1 MKKSIPIIYLLIL
14 ISDQLFPLEQDNI
27 FLENAPELPPS
38 SLNLIKNE
46 RKIKDAT
53 SLHAIKDAFTD
64 ALFEHKKGK
73 RKERLATPLQ
83 KFTLEAMEKKE
94 LISKETHYLLQ
105 HQYDHPQL
113 KETMVSFTFKKAPLR
128 DAIALVSKLTHLQLV
143 CDESIQGTIH
153 NLTIDNLSAAQA
165 LNIILSNNI
174 PRLALLQEQGV
185 LRITTKTNA
194 CEALQFQAQQLLDQD
209 YELSHKTMLH
219 APWNEAF
226 KTRIEKLWTTMSS
239 KDVAKMSYIAFDD
252 ATKKIFF
259 KGKKSAVK
267 DFQQTLN
274 DIDIAIPQVRIDA
287 RVILAEKDFEESIG
301 FEFSGIYD
309 RKASINH
316 FDFVGIGPNTNT
328 TTDADNK
335 PLFSDLVT
343 WSMNFIP
350 SVARSIKIPFVF
362 GGRDLNT
369 KRLNIL
375 LNAAEQKS
383 EIKTIL
389 KPSLL
394 VNNEELAEIL
404 VGEEMPQATRL
415 DETIEGQLTNITTI
429 NYKDVGMKIRV
440 KPAVTPD
447 QSSILLDI
455 YVEHSS
461 VVNPRVHRIEG
472 NASTSTFNYTIETSR
487 SKNKVSLKNGQTTLI
502 SGLILNY
509 KENERQGIPFLQ
521 NIPILGWFF
530 SGSKSVT
537 RDKQLLIFITPTL
550 V

>member
-1 MKKSIPIIYLLIL
+1 MKKTISTLCL
-14 ISDQLFPLEQDNI
+14 ISSQLFALEHDNI
-27 FLENAPELPPS
+27 FLENAPQLPPS
-38 SLNLIKNE
+38 SLDLIKNE

-53 SLHAIKDAFTD
+53 SLNNIKDAFSSVIC
-64 ALFEHKKGK
+64 ERKKGGK
-73 RKERLATPLQ
+73 HRQHMSSQFQ
-83 KFTLEAMEKKE
+83 KYTLEALEKKE
-94 LISKETHYLLQ
+94 LVSKETHHLLQ
-105 HQYDHPQL
+105 EQYNHQQL
-113 KETMVSFTFKKAPLR
+113 KDTIVSFAFKKAPVR
-128 DAIALVSKLTHLQLV
+128 EAITLISKLTNLQFV
-143 CDESIQGTIH
+143 CDEAIQGTIH
-153 NLTIDNLSAAQA
+153 NLSINNLNAAQA
-165 LNIILSNNI
+165 LNLILSNNV
-174 PRLALLQEQGV
+174 PRLALLHDQGV
-185 LRITTKTNA
+185 WRITTKTNA
-194 CEALQFQAQQLLDQD
+194 CQSLQFEAQQLLDNN
-209 YELSHKTMLH
+209 YELSSKTMFH
-219 APWNEAF
+219 TPWNDAF
-226 KTRIEKLWTTMSS
+226 KTRIEKLWLTMSS
-239 KDVAKMSYIAFDD
+239 KDIAKTSYITFDD
-252 ATKKIFF
+252 TTKKIFF
-259 KGKKSAVK
+259 KGKKDLVK
-267 DFQQTLN
+267 DFRKMLAE
-274 DIDIAIPQVRIDA
+274 IDIVIPQVRIDA

-328 TTDADNK
+328 TTDADNT

-350 SVARSIKIPFVF
+350 SVAQNIKIPFVF

-404 VGEEMPQATRL
+404 VGEEMPQSTRL

-440 KPAVTPD
+440 KPSVKPD
-447 QSSILLDI
+447 QESVILDI
-455 YVEHSS
+455 YVEHSH
-461 VVNPRVHRIEG
+461 VINPKTNRVEG
-472 NASTSTFNYTIETSR
+472 NATTSTFNYTIKTSR
-487 SKNKVSLKNGQTTLI
+487 SKNRVSLRNGQTTLI
-502 SGLILNY
+502 SGLILNH
-509 KENERQGIPFLQ
+509 KEHERQGIPFLQ
-521 NIPILGWFF
+521 DIPILGWFF
-530 SGSKSVT
+530 SGSKSVV